1 MKYRKPKHK
10 KTYSLMDELMASAT
24 EPMPAD
30 YRRHQ
35 LTRMYEGLHAFE
47 TAPEPT
53 KDDWAVLSDAVNLL
67 ETLTL
72 QMKVCEDTSGLL
84 MDGITALAMAG
95 KRHKNDGKSLRLD
108 AVGITAIR
116 SILADYASLIEV
128 LPARTMIR
136 CHRLTE
142 DRLRQIFAGKKQPHD
157 IEM

>member
-1 MKYRKPKHK
+1 MKYRKPKNK

-24 EPMPAD
+24 ESIPAD

-47 TAPEPT
+47 TAPEPSI
-53 KDDWAVLSDAVNLL
+53 DDWTVLADAVNLT
-67 ETLTL
+67 ETLVL
-72 QMKVCEDTSGLL
+72 QMKICEDTSGLL
-84 MDGITALAMAG
+84 MDGSKALALAG
-95 KRHKNDGKSLRLD
+95 SRHRKGQSFRLD
-108 AVGITAIR
+108 GEGINAIR
-116 SILADYASLIEV
+116 AILNDYAQLIEV

-142 DRLRQIFAGKKQPHD
+142 DRLHAILAGKKQPHD